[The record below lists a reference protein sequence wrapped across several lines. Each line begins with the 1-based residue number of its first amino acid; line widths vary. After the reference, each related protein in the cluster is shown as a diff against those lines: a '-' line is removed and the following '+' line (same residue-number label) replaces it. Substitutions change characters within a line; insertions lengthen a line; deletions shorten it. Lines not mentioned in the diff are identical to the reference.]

1 MRTEACKTDHTFPE
15 VKKGD
20 RAPVVYVN
28 QSTPVYQGYG
38 DHLMS
43 DKSDD
48 SNDIL
53 NQCNHSHAPS
63 I

>member
-1 MRTEACKTDHTFPE
+1 MRTEACKNDQTFSE
-15 VKKGD
+15 AKKSD
-20 RAPVVYVN
+20 RTPVVYVN
-28 QSTPVYQGYG
+28 QSTSVHQEHG
-38 DHLMS
+38 DHSMS
-43 DKSDD
+43 DNSDH